1 MRTCS
6 MAEPRLVTPC
16 TTQAVAFHA
25 AFVSAPASLF
35 RAVWLRCLFVISLVL
50 PCFGAAGQ
58 GNVQSPLIQQS
69 TRTIQAARAKS
80 VKAIA
85 APPSSQASPQNS
97 SCDDAVDALSR
108 VMCTKTLR
116 VGVRTG
122 YPPFA
127 FENANVLQGFEIDL
141 ARQLANSLGVTPVF
155 VVVEPANRLALL
167 GEGRIDVVIA
177 TMGHT
182 LRRDREALFVR
193 PHYYQSQT
201 IVLGRK
207 ELEIGGLVKLR
218 GSTVCVTVGNST
230 NADLSANGARL
241 MLFDKASRLVDELRL
256 GGCSLVAQDDSFFA
270 PYLQQPEFA
279 AAYDTKFGFA
289 PLPWGVAVAREGGE
303 RLANVLGLSM
313 RQLHI
318 SGGLQALAKK
328 YGVNSPFLEQQH
340 LLWGSSRCAQ
350 ITSLTDPACVLA
362 PLDNQLEPTSFAPQV
377 DRLEMVIHQVTG
389 LKVSLPMFK
398 TWVALDLLVEGVWF
412 SILLVSGAVLATWA
426 FALAFGA
433 GLTSDRTWLRWSM
446 RSVLWPMQS
455 TPLILLMILAGVLV
469 GALGASSPFAAL
481 AAGALVLGLFNGSNA
496 GQAVAEAMITL
507 REERAPAKPALSAAV
522 YRARSQVVAFM
533 VNATRGSPAA
543 SVMGVPELLT
553 ALTDVASFS
562 SERITTYTIL
572 LIFYMLLVAVVHRL
586 ANLWQ
591 ARLALSGGAH
601 A

>member
-1 MRTCS
+1 MRICS
-6 MAEPRLVTPC
+6 MDEPCLATRCVTL
-16 TTQAVAFHA
+16 AAA
-25 AFVSAPASLF
+25 RGKAFVLAFSAA
-35 RAVWLRCLFVISLVL
+35 WLRCLCVISLAL

-58 GNVQSPLIQQS
+58 GTVQSPLMTPARQTTREQTTKSISAPQVSQS
-69 TRTIQAARAKS
+69 S
-80 VKAIA
+80 L
-85 APPSSQASPQNS
+85 QNS
-97 SCDDAVDALSR
+97 SSCDVALDVLSR

-127 FENANVLQGFEIDL
+127 FEDANVLQGFEIEL
-141 ARQLANSLGVTPVF
+141 ARLLADSLGVTPVF
-155 VVVEPANRLALL
+155 VVVTPANRLPFL

-182 LRRDREALFVR
+182 LQRDQQVLFVR

-218 GSTVCVTVGNST
+218 GNTVCVTVGNST
-230 NADLSANGARL
+230 NAELAVNGARL

-256 GGCSLVAQDDSFFA
+256 GGCSLVAQDNSFFA
-270 PYLQQPEFA
+270 SYLQQPAFA

-289 PLPWGVAVAREGGE
+289 PLPWGIAVTREGGA
-303 RLANVLGLSM
+303 RLADVLGLSM

-318 SGGLQALAKK
+318 SDALQELAKK

-340 LLWGSSRCAQ
+340 LLWGSTSCAQ
-350 ITSLTDPACVLA
+350 ITSLTDPACVLP
-362 PLDNQLEPTSFAPQV
+362 PLDNQLESTSFAPVV
-377 DRLEMVIHQVTG
+377 DRLEKFIQQAIGIKVT
-389 LKVSLPMFK
+389 LAMFK
-398 TWVALDLLVEGVWF
+398 IWVAVDLLFEGAWF
-412 SILLVSGAVLATWA
+412 SILLVSGSVLATWA

-433 GLTSDRTWLRWSM
+433 GLTSDKLWLRWSM
-446 RSVLWPMQS
+446 RCLLWPMQS

-469 GALGASSPFAAL
+469 GAIGASSPFVAL
-481 AAGALVLGLFNGSNA
+481 AAAVLVLGLFNGSNA
-496 GQAVAEAMITL
+496 GQAVAESMLTL
-507 REERAPAKPALSAAV
+507 REERAPAQPALSAAV
-522 YRARSQVVAFM
+522 YRARSQVVAFV

-543 SVMGVPELLT
+543 SVMGVPELLS

-562 SERITTYTIL
+562 SERITTYTFL
-572 LIFYMLLVAVVHRL
+572 LIFYMLLVAAVHRL

-591 ARLALSGGAH
+591 ARLALSGGAY